1 MSGAD
6 PRPLAA
12 RMRPQTLAECV
23 GHGALIGPG
32 SPLRQAV
39 AAGRLPSLLLWG
51 PPGCGKTT
59 LARLLA
65 AEAGLELRVISAV
78 SGGLKEL
85 KEVVEATTGGL
96 FSARRGL
103 ALFVDEI
110 HRWNKAQQDAL
121 LPLVEEGRLVLIGAT
136 TENPA
141 FEVIPAL
148 RSRTWLVRLEALTPP
163 DIEGLLARAAADPE
177 RGLGG
182 RRHELS
188 AEGSALIASA
198 AVGDARRA
206 LGLLERASEVAGPGG
221 RIDGALVARVA
232 GEQEL
237 RHDRDGDAHYDVISA
252 FIKSMRGSDPD
263 ATIYWLARLL
273 EGGDDPVFVARR
285 IVIAA
290 AEDVGLAEPR
300 ALEVAVAASRAAE
313 LVGMPE
319 ARIPLA
325 EAALFVALAP
335 KSNTAYAAI
344 NAAISLVRET
354 GPLPVPVHLRNAPTG
369 LARQLGH
376 GAGYRYPHDQADGFV
391 DQRHL
396 PPALE
401 GRALY
406 RAKRHG
412 AEKVMDERQRWWR
425 ERATKAER
433 EPGGS

>member
-1 MSGAD
+1 MEQGA
-6 PRPLAA
+6 RAPLAA
-12 RMRPQTLAECV
+12 RLRPQRLDEVV
-23 GHGALIGPG
+23 GHRELVGPG
-32 SPLRQAV
+32 TALRRAV
-39 AAGRLPSLLLWG
+39 EAGRLPSLLLWG

-59 LARLLA
+59 LAKLLA
-65 AEAGLELRVISAV
+65 AETGLELRVISAV

-85 KEVVEATTGGL
+85 KEAVEATSGGL
-96 FSARRGL
+96 FAARRGL

-148 RSRTWLVRLEALTPP
+148 RSRTWLIRLEALTAP
-163 DIEGLLARAAADPE
+163 DIEALVERAMVEPT
-177 RGLGG
+177 RGLGALG
-182 RRHELS
+182 QSLT
-188 AEGSALIASA
+188 AEAQAQIAA
-198 AVGDARRA
+198 AAAGDARRA
-206 LGLLERASEVAGPGG
+206 LGLLERASEAAGPGG
-221 RIDGALVARVA
+221 VIDAALLQQVA
-232 GEQEL
+232 GQQEL

-300 ALEVAVAASRAAE
+300 ALEVAIAASRAAE

-344 NAAISLVRET
+344 NAAITVVRET
-354 GPLPVPVHLRNAPTG
+354 GPLPVPPHLRNAPTA

-376 GAGYRYPHDQADGFV
+376 GAGYRYPHDTTDGFV
-391 DQRHL
+391 EQRYL
-396 PPALE
+396 PPQLE

-406 RAKRHG
+406 RPKRHG

-425 ERATKAER
+425 ERAGR
-433 EPGGS
+433 QGSGEG